1 MHDDTAIAAH
11 READLQ
17 VAMDAF
23 SHAYSVLGITLNA
36 RKTKVQPSP
45 DNTLERQQPQIIVGE
60 QCLSSVDNF
69 THLDSCLSSKA
80 ADLDAEIQLRLNS
93 ASGAFGRLRTRVF
106 DNKNIYTSNTKLN
119 PANSAVWLRGLDLHL
134 QSPPQKC
141 WEVSLAMPPRRIQ
154 NIKWQDRQVLSPW
167 SSRTNFVWRVL
178 LSVCPR
184 ACVLAFP
191 RRSCMLNW
199 PPRKETRLTKE
210 RASRTTWSN
219 VQSTTRS
226 ESN

>member
-1 MHDDTAIAAH
+1 MGGNLFNLRRLKAKTMITHKPIILFELQYADDTAIAAH
-11 READLQ
+11 TEADLQ

-106 DNKNIYTSNTKLN
+106 DNKNIYTSNTKMN
-119 PANSAVWLRGLDLHL
+119 PANSAVWLRGLDL
-134 QSPPQKC
+134 QKC
-141 WEVSLAMPPRRIQ
+141 
-154 NIKWQDRQVLSPW
+154 
-167 SSRTNFVWRVL
+167 
-178 LSVCPR
+178 
-184 ACVLAFP
+184 
-191 RRSCMLNW
+191 
-199 PPRKETRLTKE
+199 
-210 RASRTTWSN
+210 
-219 VQSTTRS
+219 
-226 ESN
+226 